1 MSAKTLALISISE
14 YDGGMKGRG
23 FTLVELII
31 AIAVMAILLVLATL
45 SFRNYQAAARDKE
58 READVLALQN
68 YLESVYPREIR
79 DGAGNIIKPAGG
91 YPAYVSG
98 ASGAGKMN
106 AAQFAAA
113 FDEVGGAAKTGP
125 LDKERLISAING
137 TFGVNPITNAG
148 QLFAK
153 KDDYENTKITGYPNG
168 AYVYIAGVY
177 GGVCDEIGAACRRY
191 TIFYHLETKEP
202 GKWQTL
208 SSKRL

>member
-1 MSAKTLALISISE
+1 MLALILISE

-98 ASGAGKMN
+98 TGPGKMT

-113 FDEVGGAAKTGP
+113 FDELGGAAKTGP

-137 TFGVNPITNAG
+137 TFGVNPITNVS

-153 KDDYENTKITGYPNG
+153 KDNYENTKITGYPNG
-168 AYVYIAGVY
+168 AYIYIAGVY
-177 GGVCDEIGAACRRY
+177 GGVCDEAGAACRRY

-208 SSKRL
+208 NSKRL

>member
-1 MSAKTLALISISE
+1 LSAKTLALMHISE

-98 ASGAGKMN
+98 ASGAGKMT

-113 FDEVGGAAKTGP
+113 FDELGGAAKTGP
-125 LDKERLISAING
+125 LDRERLISAING
-137 TFGVNPITNAG
+137 TFGVNPIANVG

-153 KDDYENTKITGYPNG
+153 KDDYENKESFLNAYKSLKNLGYIYFPNTGDYEKNKDAVEKIAQKYNLDYTVLRGY
-168 AYVYIAGVY
+168 
-177 GGVCDEIGAACRRY
+177 
-191 TIFYHLETKEP
+191 
-202 GKWQTL
+202 
-208 SSKRL
+208 

>member
-1 MSAKTLALISISE
+1 MHISE

-79 DGAGNIIKPAGG
+79 DSAGNVIKPAGG

-98 ASGAGKMN
+98 ASGTGKMT

-113 FDEVGGAAKTGP
+113 FDELGGAAKTVP
-125 LDKERLISAING
+125 LDRERLISAING
-137 TFGVNPITNAG
+137 TFGVNPIANVG

-153 KDDYENTKITGYPNG
+153 KDDYENTKITNYPNG

-177 GGVCDEIGAACRRY
+177 GGVCDEIGTACRRY

-202 GKWQTL
+202 GKWQVL
-208 SSKRL
+208 NSKRL